1 MRISKQ
7 LLVMAAICSGRSIF
21 AQMQYFLNASQY
33 PIRIS
38 VLNNKDFYMK
48 TLQPGEMVPADL
60 TLQEVESKKASLTKM
75 SDFKYKI
82 TSEYANDA
90 IEIPLFVDTFDRKWG
105 TVTEQSMKTRLAEG
119 KTIILIDIKGATV
132 VGGYAL
138 KKGDL
143 TFSSYA
149 NLDAV
154 KQNKNYAH
162 LQPKKQQAE

>member
-7 LLVMAAICSGRSIF
+7 LLVIAAICSGQSIF

-38 VLNNKDFYMK
+38 VLNNKDFYLK
-48 TLQPGEMVPADL
+48 TLQPGQMVAADL
-60 TLQEVESKKASLTKM
+60 TQEEVESKKASLTKM
-75 SDFKYKI
+75 SEFRYRI

-90 IEIPLFVDTFDRKWG
+90 IEIPLFVDTFDKRWA
-105 TVTEQSMKTRLAEG
+105 TVTERSMKARLAEG
-119 KTIILIDIKGATV
+119 KTIILIDIQGATV

-162 LQPKKQQAE
+162 IQPKKQ